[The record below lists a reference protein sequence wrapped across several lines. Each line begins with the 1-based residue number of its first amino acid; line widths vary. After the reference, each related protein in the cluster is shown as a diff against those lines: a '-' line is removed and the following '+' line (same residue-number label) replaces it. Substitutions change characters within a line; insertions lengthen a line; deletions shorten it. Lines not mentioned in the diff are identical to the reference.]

1 MGEAMHPGAP
11 GSIRLWSTTSKI
23 STAPA
28 FRYTSTPISLPKIPS
43 YGVPQLSVGSAS
55 VAPSQAP
62 GLNPLPKFG
71 NSPPLLL
78 PTKSKARAA
87 QYERDTEVTLP
98 TATIKPTFERGH
110 AKMRGSEVP
119 QLTATMCWSPPS
131 RGQFGQAKRPRS
143 IVPLDRTTPDEKCEP
158 KRQRLENTLHQPSS
172 SKPVS
177 THETVGPSHREI
189 TLGREPSFS
198 LLRDARAHAGHMKDS
213 TTLIEGEMKCA
224 LDFLQTNFES
234 DFMLNENLKTLIAL
248 FKRNPDALSRK
259 EKESL
264 RNTRRGAFRI
274 WKTSLFGD
282 YYLLQAVLRHGLF
295 DTEDQQALQTALVE
309 EKRLAEVK
317 AVVAGH
323 PNSQDMLRPFSSSQL
338 GQYFTQ

>member
-1 MGEAMHPGAP
+1 MHPGAP

-43 YGVPQLSVGSAS
+43 YGVPQRSVGSAS
-55 VAPSQAP
+55 VAPSEAP

-71 NSPPLLL
+71 NRLPLLL
-78 PTKSKARAA
+78 PTKSKARPA
-87 QYERDTEVTLP
+87 QYERDSEVTLP
-98 TATIKPTFERGH
+98 TATFKQTFERGH

-131 RGQFGQAKRPRS
+131 RGQLGQAKRPRS

-158 KRQRLENTLHQPSS
+158 KRQRLENTLHQRSS
-172 SKPVS
+172 SKPGS
-177 THETVGPSHREI
+177 THEIVGPSHREI
-189 TLGREPSFS
+189 TLGREHSFS
-198 LLRDARAHAGHMKDS
+198 LLREARAHAGHMKDS

-264 RNTRRGAFRI
+264 RKTRRGAFRI

-282 YYLLQAVLRHGLF
+282 YYFLHAVLRHGLF
-295 DTEDQQALQTALVE
+295 DTENQQALQTALVE
-309 EKRLAEVK
+309 EKRLAQVK
-317 AVVAGH
+317 AVGDGH

>member
-1 MGEAMHPGAP
+1 MHPGAP

-43 YGVPQLSVGSAS
+43 YGVPQRSVGSAS
-55 VAPSQAP
+55 VAPSEAP
-62 GLNPLPKFG
+62 GLNPLPKFC
-71 NSPPLLL
+71 NRLPLLL
-78 PTKSKARAA
+78 PTKSKARPA

-98 TATIKPTFERGH
+98 TATFKQTFERGH

-158 KRQRLENTLHQPSS
+158 KRQRLENTLHQRSS

-189 TLGREPSFS
+189 TLGLEHSFS

-264 RNTRRGAFRI
+264 RKTRRGAFRI